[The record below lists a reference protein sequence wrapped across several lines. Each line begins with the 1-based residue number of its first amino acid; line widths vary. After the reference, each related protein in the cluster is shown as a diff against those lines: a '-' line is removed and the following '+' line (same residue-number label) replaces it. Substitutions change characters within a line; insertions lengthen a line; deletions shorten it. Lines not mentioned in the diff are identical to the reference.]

1 MTTCDSDRLS
11 WPGHSIVLA
20 NSLYRLYAQS
30 CLLDVR
36 LVCDEAHIYA
46 HKAVLA
52 AGSQFFLERL
62 QSLGPGMVELQMST
76 ANLGM
81 LISPSKYFTVLLR

>member
-1 MTTCDSDRLS
+1 M
-11 WPGHSIVLA
+11 
-20 NSLYRLYAQS
+20 QS

-52 AGSQFFLERL
+52 AGSQFFLDRL

-81 LISPSKYFTVLLR
+81 LITPSTYIISLFYDTVAHIRSVPSPPLQL